1 MKAAGLSA
9 HQVLAPLLLSSI
21 AVAAISF
28 AFDERIV
35 TRSNTALSAWQN
47 VDYGPVPRDS
57 GVKTNVWVREGGQLI
72 RAGTVVGRGTET
84 KLGDVRVFTRLDNV
98 LRSITAAP
106 RGHYVEGEWQLD
118 DAVRFDVATG
128 REQRLGSIRIAPE
141 VRPDQFTLSKVDPD
155 GLSFAELSA
164 ARSEEH
170 KSELQSLMRIS
181 YAVCCLTKKKNNLTT

>member
-47 VDYGPVPRDS
+47 VDYGPVTRDS

-72 RAGTVVGRGTET
+72 RAGTVVGRGTE
-84 KLGDVRVFTRLDNV
+84 N
-98 LRSITAAP
+98 
-106 RGHYVEGEWQLD
+106 
-118 DAVRFDVATG
+118 
-128 REQRLGSIRIAPE
+128 
-141 VRPDQFTLSKVDPD
+141 
-155 GLSFAELSA
+155 
-164 ARSEEH
+164 RSEEH
-170 KSELQSLMRIS
+170 TCELQSLMRTS
-181 YAVCCLTKKKNNLTT
+181 Y

>member
-28 AFDERIV
+28 AFDERMV
-35 TRSNTALSAWQN
+35 TRSNTAVSACQN

-57 GVKTNVWVREGGQLI
+57 GVKTNVWVREGGQLS

-84 KLGDVRVFTRLDNV
+84 KFGDVRVFTRLDNV

-118 DAVRFDVATG
+118 DAVRFEFVPG
-128 REQRLGSIRIAPE
+128 REQRLQKNPH
-141 VRPDQFTLSKVDPD
+141 RP
-155 GLSFAELSA
+155 G
-164 ARSEEH
+164 ARPQQ
-170 KSELQSLMRIS
+170 L
-181 YAVCCLTKKKNNLTT
+181 

>member
-1 MKAAGLSA
+1 MCCYAVMVFMLCF
-9 HQVLAPLLLSSI
+9 LLMIRRPPRS
-21 AVAAISF
+21 
-28 AFDERIV
+28 
-35 TRSNTALSAWQN
+35 TRTDTLFPYTTLFRS
-47 VDYGPVPRDS
+47 
-57 GVKTNVWVREGGQLI
+57 VKTNVWVREGGQLI

-141 VRPDQFTLSKVDPD
+141 VRPDQ
-155 GLSFAELSA
+155 
-164 ARSEEH
+164 
-170 KSELQSLMRIS
+170 
-181 YAVCCLTKKKNNLTT
+181 

>member
-9 HQVLAPLLLSSI
+9 HQVLAPLLLASI

-57 GVKTNVWVREGGQLI
+57 GAKTNVWVREGGKLI

-84 KLGDVRVFTRLDNV
+84 KLGDVRVLTRLDNF
-98 LRSITAAP
+98 LRRLTAAP
-106 RGHYVEGEWQLD
+106 RGTYVVSDWQLD
-118 DAVRFDVATG
+118 DAVSVHVATG
-128 REQRLGSIRIAPE
+128 TAQRLTRKM
-141 VRPDQFTLSKVDPD
+141 TLAN
-155 GLSFAELSA
+155 G
-164 ARSEEH
+164 
-170 KSELQSLMRIS
+170 
-181 YAVCCLTKKKNNLTT
+181 